1 MLFHLTYRN
10 HPPYSVVEDNKDGT
24 LETVEYREST
34 WLLGRV
40 SISRNPTGY
49 IIKKCIQGQVYRA
62 EQNDCKGKGTQADWW
77 GAEKFQWC
85 PTNDRACEIRNSDG
99 SYDFTKSPA
108 YATCNND
115 TTTGKKWQLISLDYY
130 SQLAYYTYIQKMQ
143 LDEIPTGNGYFYWWW
158 STNET
163 DALVFSLNESWTSS
177 NYIYTY
183 VKKNTFHYALCTK
196 IKGT

>member
-24 LETVEYREST
+24 LETIEYREST

-85 PTNDRACEIRNSDG
+85 PTNDRACIVKNSDG
-99 SYDFTKSPA
+99 SFDFTKSPA
-108 YATCNND
+108 WASCIYD
-115 TTTGKKWQLISLDYY
+115 TTADKKWTRISLDYD
-130 SQLAYYTYIQKMQ
+130 SSVAYLKYTQANRSE
-143 LDEIPTGNGYFYWWW
+143 EIPMGNAYFYWEGFE
-158 STNET
+158 TET
-163 DALVFSLNESWTSS
+163 DATVFTLTESWISR
-177 NYIYTY
+177 NYIHPY
-183 VKKNTFHYALCTK
+183 VKKNTFQFVICTK
-196 IKGT
+196 IKGA